1 MFIQTRMMMV
11 SSITLREKL
20 RAKQQ
25 MNKTLQIVLILFEKL
40 ILWYL

>member
-20 RAKQQ
+20 RAKQH

>member
-20 RAKQQ
+20 RAKQL

-40 ILWYL
+40 ILW